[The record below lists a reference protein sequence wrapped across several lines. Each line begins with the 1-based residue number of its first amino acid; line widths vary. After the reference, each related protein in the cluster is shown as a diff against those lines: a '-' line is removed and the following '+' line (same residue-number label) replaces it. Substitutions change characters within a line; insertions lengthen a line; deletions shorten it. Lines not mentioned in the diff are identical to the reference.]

1 MSTEVKMV
9 YADIEEQL
17 GEMSSAVTAL
27 NPTAESPITGNELDV
42 VTKLTELSTQLEQL
56 LIRYQEVLVK
66 NIGTTER
73 SVEFMRESDED
84 ISQSIDGTMHGP
96 QRLRS

>member
-17 GEMSSAVTAL
+17 GEVSSAVTAL
-27 NPTAESPITGNELDV
+27 NPTAEPPITGNELDV

-84 ISQSIDGTMHGP
+84 ISQSIDGTMNGP